1 MSEKRDYYE
10 VLGVQRNDSKEKI
23 KDAYRKLALQYHPD
37 RNKDPGA
44 EEKFKEIS
52 EAYAVLSDD
61 QKRQQYDTLGHSGFD
76 QRYTSEDIFRGA
88 DFSSIFRDMGFGDLF
103 RTFFGG
109 GFSSEYEEN
118 NVGQDIAYELEITLE
133 EASKGAQK
141 EIEIKRTEKCEVCN
155 GSGAALGSNVKVCPK
170 CNGAGKVQNMRKAGF
185 AMYVQV
191 TACPTCRGKGKIINS
206 PCNNCQGS
214 GLMRKRRVVTVK
226 IPAGI
231 EDGSQLRLRG
241 EGEMAVSNGIS
252 GDLYVI
258 VRVKQHQEFIR
269 EGDDLWYVA
278 MITYPQAA
286 LGAEITIPTLDGE
299 TSLKVPAG
307 TQVGK
312 VLVLKG
318 KGMPRIRGYGR
329 GDLLVRIGLYV
340 PEKLTAKQRA
350 LLEQLAKEFGS
361 DVQSKNRKFP
371 F

>member
-10 VLGVQRNDSKEKI
+10 VLGVQRNASKDQI

-37 RNKDPGA
+37 RNKEAGA

-103 RTFFGG
+103 RTIFGG
-109 GFSSEYEEN
+109 GFSSDYEES

-133 EASKGAQK
+133 EAARGVEK
-141 EIEIKRTEKCEVCN
+141 EVDIQRTEKCDTCY
-155 GSGAALGSNVKVCPK
+155 GSGAAPGTTANVCSK

-185 AMYVQV
+185 ATFVQV
-191 TACPTCRGKGKIINS
+191 TACPNCRGKGKVINS
-206 PCNNCQGS
+206 PCNSCQGS
-214 GLMRKRRVVTVK
+214 GLMRKRRTITVK

-241 EGEMAVSNGIS
+241 EGEMAPNDGLS

-258 VRVKQHQEFIR
+258 VHIKQHPEFIR
-269 EGDDLWYVA
+269 EGNDLWYVA
-278 MITYPQAA
+278 ILTYPQAA
-286 LGAEITIPTLDGE
+286 LGAEITIPTLEGE
-299 TSLKVPAG
+299 TLLKVPAG

-329 GDLLVRIGLYV
+329 GDLLVRIGIYV
-340 PEKLTAKQRA
+340 PEKLTAKQRS
-350 LLEQLAKEFGS
+350 LLEELAKEFGS
-361 DVQSKNRKFP
+361 DVKSKSRKFR